1 MNDKLYIVYKHT
13 NKLNDKKYI
22 GITMQEPNKRW
33 LNGKGYQN
41 NDYFNKSITKYGW
54 DNFFHEVLYEHLT
67 KEEAEQKEIELIA
80 QYKSNQREFG
90 YNIANGGNCVG
101 SMSEETKKKIS
112 ESHIGKPAWNKGLH
126 IGVGESNSFYNKKH
140 SEETKRK
147 ISLANKGRK
156 KTLEQ
161 IEKLRNSCKET
172 WKKKI
177 EDGYI
182 VSEETRKKISN
193 ANKGRVSTFKGH
205 HHTKEAKE
213 KLRNAHL
220 GKKQSKEAIEKTAQ
234 KNRIPILC
242 FDKEMNFINEFD
254 STATASKELNI
265 YAGNIT
271 RALKNPNATAKGYKF
286 KYKEKLYEEQ
296 RNNVKQ

>member
-1 MNDKLYIVYKHT
+1 MNKGNYCLYKHT
-13 NKLNDKKYI
+13 NNFTNKVYI
-22 GITMQEPNKRW
+22 GITVQEPKKRW
-33 LNGKGYQN
+33 LNGKGYKN
-41 NDYFNKSITKYGW
+41 NDYFNKSIIKYGW
-54 DNFFHEVLYEHLT
+54 GNFSHEILYENLT

-80 QYKSNQREFG
+80 QYKSNQREYG
-90 YNIANGGNCVG
+90 YNIANGGNHQG
-101 SMSEETKKKIS
+101 KHSEETKKKLR

-161 IEKLRNSCKET
+161 IEKVKNSCKEA

-177 EDGYI
+177 ENGY
-182 VSEETRKKISN
+182 VMSQETKKKISI
-193 ANKGRVSTFKGH
+193 ANKGRISTFKGH

-213 KLRNAHL
+213 KLRIAHL
-220 GKKQSKEAIEKTAQ
+220 GKKQSKETIEKTAQ

-265 YAGNIT
+265 YASNIT